1 MNTKLS
7 SIDIQEIAKSV
18 VKIVLGYQTEND
30 IRLVNKVV
38 NMFREDR
45 NILSDRSAWAW
56 VETAGKSGCGKEIY
70 NLCSRWGQGSWKG
83 TVKIQIFFGDRC
95 NPAPEGGWQV
105 FPQW

>member
-45 NILSDRSAWAW
+45 NILRDKSSWAW
-56 VETAGKSGCGKEIY
+56 IEETGKSGCGERIY
-70 NLCSRWGQGSWKG
+70 DLCSRWGQGHWKG
-83 TVKIQIFFGDRC
+83 KVKIQIFFGDRC
-95 NPAPEGGWQV
+95 NPAPRGGWQV
-105 FPQW
+105 FPQS